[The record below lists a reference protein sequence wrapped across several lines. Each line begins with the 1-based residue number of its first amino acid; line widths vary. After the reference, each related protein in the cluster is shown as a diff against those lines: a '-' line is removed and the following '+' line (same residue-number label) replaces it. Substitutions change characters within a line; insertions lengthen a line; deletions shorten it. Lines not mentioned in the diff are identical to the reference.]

1 MLRQRSG
8 QLLVRLGLGCQIAT
22 LALLVAIWLALTSLL
37 IVSWGRP
44 EAFLVRTFGRFSM
57 HDAFDHLN
65 DVSTLVWSI
74 HSILVLVEVAARWQ
88 RRTDVFAVLMIGP
101 VIAATIVLIDQRWTD
116 PNWCDAVAVLS
127 IGSLVGLVVGLAY
140 WVLRPRKVRP
150 GPPLDDTSPDA

>member
-8 QLLVRLGLGCQIAT
+8 QLLVRLGLGFQIGT
-22 LALLVAIWLALTSLL
+22 LALLVAIWLGLTSLL

-44 EAFLVRTFGRFSM
+44 EAILVRTFGRFSM

-74 HSILVLVEVAARWQ
+74 HSILVLVAVAAWWQ
-88 RRTDVFAVLMIGP
+88 RRTDVFTVLMIGP

-127 IGSLVGLVVGLAY
+127 IGPLVGLVVGLAY
-140 WVLRPRKVRP
+140 WVLKPRKVRP
-150 GPPLDDTSPDA
+150 GPSLDDTSPDA